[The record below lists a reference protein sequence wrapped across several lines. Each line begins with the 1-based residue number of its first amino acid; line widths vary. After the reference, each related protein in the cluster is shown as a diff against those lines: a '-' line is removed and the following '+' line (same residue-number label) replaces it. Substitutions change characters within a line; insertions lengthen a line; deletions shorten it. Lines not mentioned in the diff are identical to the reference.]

1 MSSVADKL
9 RIRPGAT
16 VHLIHAPDRLRPL
29 IGDAVDAS
37 PADVVLLYSRSQA
50 QLERDAAAAIGA
62 VRDGGILWVCYPKKS
77 AGTPSDMSRDVCRE
91 LMLGRGWD
99 AVSQISVDEVWSAM
113 RFKPAGRIPGRR
125 S

>member
-1 MSSVADKL
+1 MSSVAQKL
-9 RIRPGAT
+9 RIRPEAT
-16 VHLIHAPDRLRPL
+16 VRLIHAPDRHRPL
-29 IGDAVDAS
+29 MGDSVDAD

-50 QLERDAAAAIGA
+50 QLERDAASAIGA

-91 LMLGRGWD
+91 LMLRRSWD
-99 AVSQISVDEVWSAM
+99 AVSQISIDDVWSAM
-113 RFKPAGRIPGRR
+113 RFKPAGDIPGR

>member
-1 MSSVADKL
+1 MTSVADKL
-9 RIRPGAT
+9 RVRPGAA
-16 VHLIHAPDRLRPL
+16 VRLIHSPDRHRPL
-29 IGDAVDAS
+29 MGDIVEAS

-91 LMLGRGWD
+91 LMLARGWD
-99 AVSQISVDEVWSAM
+99 AVSQISIDDVWSAM
-113 RFKPAGRIPGRR
+113 RFKPAGEIPGR

>member
-9 RIRPGAT
+9 RIPPGA
-16 VHLIHAPDRLRPL
+16 VVRLIHTPDRHRPL
-29 IGDAVDAS
+29 MGNVVEAS

-50 QLERDAAAAIGA
+50 QFERDAAAAIDA

-91 LMLGRGWD
+91 LMLRRGWD
-99 AVSQISVDEVWSAM
+99 AVSQISIDDVWSAM
-113 RFKPAGRIPGRR
+113 RFKPAGEIPGR
-125 S
+125 

>member
-9 RIRPGAT
+9 RVRPGAA
-16 VHLIHAPDRLRPL
+16 VRLIHAPDRHRPL
-29 IGDAVDAS
+29 MGDAVDGS

-50 QLERDAAAAIGA
+50 QLERDAAAAIEA
-62 VRDGGILWVCYPKKS
+62 VRAGGILWVCYPKKS

-91 LMLGRGWD
+91 LMLRRGWD
-99 AVSQISVDEVWSAM
+99 AISQISIDDVWSAM
-113 RFKPAGRIPGRR
+113 RFKPAGMIPGR